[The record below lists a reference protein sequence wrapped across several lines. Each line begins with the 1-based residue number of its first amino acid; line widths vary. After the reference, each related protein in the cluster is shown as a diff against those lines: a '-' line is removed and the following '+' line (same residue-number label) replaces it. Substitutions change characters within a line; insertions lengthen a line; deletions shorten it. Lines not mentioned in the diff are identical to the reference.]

1 MQRDIDITLLRAFI
15 AVVDTG
21 SVTSAARLLNRTQA
35 AVSLQIKRLE
45 QLLGQQLFER
55 EHRKLRLAPIGELLV
70 ASAQRMVSLND
81 DLWGRM
87 TTPSF
92 EGEIRFGV
100 PADIIP
106 TYIPPILRRFHC
118 SWPRVRVTLVV
129 KNSSELLEDLAAGTT
144 DVALTTDGE
153 CVKHAQTLRVDR
165 LVWVGAKDG
174 EAHLRSPLPVCLGNA
189 TCRFRPVILD
199 ALREAGRD
207 WRAVLEISNQE
218 VVNATISAGVA
229 VGAMLRDS
237 VPNQLEVLD
246 ENSDLPPLPEFLI
259 NLSLPPTGGSD
270 IAVEFARH
278 IRAEFAQRFRP
289 YVETATS
296 PDKNLVQASF
306 RPVPARREATRR
318 SLARMSGRPAPPAR
332 A

>member
-1 MQRDIDITLLRAFI
+1 MTRDIDITLLRAFI

-45 QLLGQQLFER
+45 QLLGHQLFDR
-55 EHRKLRLAPIGELLV
+55 EHRKLRLAPVGELLV
-70 ASAQRMVSLND
+70 ASAQRIVSLND

-118 SWPRVRVTLVV
+118 SWPRVRVALVV
-129 KNSSELLEDLAAGTT
+129 KNSSELLDDLAAGST
-144 DVALTTDGE
+144 DVALTTDAE
-153 CVKHAQTLRVDR
+153 PVKHGQTLRIDR
-165 LVWVGAKDG
+165 VVWVGAKDG
-174 EAHLRSPLPVCLGNA
+174 EAHLRSPLPVCIGSS
-189 TCRFRPVILD
+189 TCRFRPVILE
-199 ALREAGRD
+199 ALRQAGRD

-237 VPNQLEVLD
+237 VPNDLEVLAD
-246 ENSDLPPLPEFLI
+246 TSGLPPLPEFLI

-278 IRAEFAQRFRP
+278 IRAEFVQRFKL
-289 YVETATS
+289 YGEAATS
-296 PDKNLVQASF
+296 LDNNQL
-306 RPVPARREATRR
+306 VPARRDAIGR
-318 SLARMSGRPAPPAR
+318 SMVRMNGRSGPPAR